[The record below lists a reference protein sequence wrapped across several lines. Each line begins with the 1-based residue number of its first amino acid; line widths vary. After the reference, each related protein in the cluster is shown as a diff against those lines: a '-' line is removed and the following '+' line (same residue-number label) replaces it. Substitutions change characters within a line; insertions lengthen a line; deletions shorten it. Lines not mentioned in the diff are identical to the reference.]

1 MTYVNELS
9 NLSYTNKD
17 FAQIYPELLDLVSKI
32 SYKWDPSQSDE
43 SDPGVVLLKLA
54 ALMADKCNYNID
66 KNILEQFP
74 QSVTQLAN
82 ARQLFDQCG
91 YTMRY
96 YRSATTRLK
105 LRVMHEP
112 DFTED
117 DLTTFLPETTL
128 ELGDVLSD
136 HENYPRHYTIPRFTM
151 FSDVDN
157 TSVFTSIEDVTVSS
171 DGVPHYVDVVQG
183 VVSAL
188 SINGSETITADLL
201 DSDNRVYFPSLNV
214 PENGIFVNN
223 IGSSS
228 FYWESKDN
236 LLIHPL
242 GSRIFKF
249 GLTQD
254 GTRCFIE
261 FPSDAS
267 SLIAD
272 GVQVHY
278 VTTSGYNGNVGKR
291 LIKQFFTET
300 KCKRTLASLP
310 TTQELDI
317 TTDEIYIVNEDSTI
331 NGKDPETIEDAFRNY
346 QKVKNTFETLVTT
359 TDYSNYLQSSGR
371 MSNCVVCDRS
381 DDIQSSYKVLNT
393 IEGVDQLIPMIK
405 QSKEYIEVEIDG
417 EAKTAAHLVDEM
429 TAFDL
434 RVYGLQYVD
443 GFKDYSDFS
452 RSFEL
457 DSIEDRYALSS
468 IEDIKCIQHDYLAF
482 EPNRIIMLKN
492 RYPITA
498 KLISS
503 TKLSYAQQ
511 DDIVANV
518 KLALFQLLN
527 SQKISFGEEIDYNT
541 VYNVILNA
549 DSRINALALDD
560 ISYETYAVYVD
571 DSQEVRSLRI
581 DSNSKEP
588 TDSTQAALWKQFR
601 VDVFTRAVLEGK
613 TPLFIKDTPFA
624 KSLAHETATEKTT
637 YTVDKITTESNIL
650 MTLSSGDTP
659 YYTSDKLH
667 ENDVI
672 TLTAPNLIME
682 ERYANY
688 VQYITN
694 IGIGI
699 NRTDSDGTV
708 ITRQNYSV
716 GIETPEIVVPKNTD
730 YVLQPDEYIIFF
742 WRTSE
747 DDSEP
752 YTYIKYTGRDSNVP
766 CIINPTFNI
775 LKQPNPQVL
784 ATSGTVTI
792 NDEFFMALGDSAST
806 THESVKLTIN
816 DVYPVNNSD
825 GIVSTDLNRVIE
837 TFIIGT
843 PYFSVG
849 QNTIEKKKLNK
860 IHLNNTDNGTNKVY
874 WILNDTVE
882 SRGKL
887 VYRLFSADSSDTTYT
902 LKDGEQFIYSNDRG
916 SQYYILGAG
925 TRIERSFRSGA
936 TATVWECPALDNK
949 LDFLKEGPTYFESS
963 DHEWFNIDNKASK
976 TELYATEMLYR
987 KLGSGTKLRMLLPSG
1002 AKSDLQQLVLNANG
1016 INENDPEYQLHLCSF
1031 LVIDEDGNSETLPNR
1046 NHESL
1051 AWSVTASCNINM
1063 SVSSPQRLYE
1073 GQKFIWTDDENVT
1086 TELSGSNTELIYI
1099 QSDKVAM
1106 YNGGKDIDVTTYD
1119 IISDSTVPLHLY
1131 VYKIRD
1137 FDMSSDAADAK
1148 TLWERTAEGTVKARG
1163 LDVSLSNIKL
1173 DGGDY
1178 VIPIE
1183 VDSINGELKV
1193 YWTEMRPISKHKLTA
1208 AEEEMMLSLEAVDAG
1223 VDSNGQSYD
1232 GSWVDAA
1239 RPHELCDVA
1248 YWVYGAANIDVSS
1261 IFKRYTVSDVFDILL
1276 SREEDATTYAVS
1288 DNPKDS
1294 ILAETCLMSLQNTT
1308 SIPLTFTALTT
1319 ELNNIG
1325 VKVGD
1330 IICADIDYETVHAYN
1345 VWVCIDTNKFIAV
1358 TRTAEGGY
1366 DCECVNSIEFD
1377 ENDLARVADYA
1388 FLFRPDELAEVE
1400 GTGIV
1405 VDTLCEN
1412 LTRIPAKKNVV
1423 YYYAV
1428 KAETNSSYTLRLC
1441 DVLPDGVTNK
1451 TTPTFTVHDLRKF
1464 RYPTLSNL
1472 HEDAIP
1478 FVEDI
1483 LENIGLLDKTARF
1496 NFLYEVPDSDLVE
1509 YPLMSQS
1516 FLNPDHPMNKFTIC
1530 QYTLS
1535 DSSKRNDIVVI
1546 SKAR

>member
-1 MTYVNELS
+1 MSYVNELS

-17 FAQIYPELLDLVSKI
+17 FSQIYPELLDLVSKI
-32 SYKWDPSQSDE
+32 SYKWDPALSDE

-66 KNILEQFP
+66 KNTLEQFP

-96 YRSATTRLK
+96 YKSATTRLK
-105 LRVMHEP
+105 LRMMHEP

-117 DLTTFLPETTL
+117 DLTTFLPDTTL
-128 ELGDVLSD
+128 ELSDVLSD

-157 TSVFTSIEDVTVSS
+157 TSVFTSVEDVTVSS
-171 DGVPHYVDVVQG
+171 DGVSHYVDVIQG

-188 SINGSETITADLL
+188 NVNGSEVITADVL
-201 DSDNRVYFPSLNV
+201 DANNRLYLPSLNV

-223 IGSSS
+223 VGSQS
-228 FYWESKDN
+228 FFWESKDN

-261 FPSDAS
+261 FPTDAS
-267 SLIAD
+267 SLIAE
-272 GVQVHY
+272 GVQIHY
-278 VTTSGYNGNVGKR
+278 VTTSGYNGNIGKR

-300 KCKRTLASLP
+300 KCTRTLASL
-310 TTQELDI
+310 TVSQELDI

-331 NGKDPETIEDAFRNY
+331 NGRDPESIEDAYRNY

-393 IEGVDQLIPMIK
+393 IDGVDQLIPMIK
-405 QSKEYIEVEIDG
+405 QSREYIEVEIDG
-417 EAKTAAHLVDEM
+417 ESKTASHLEDEM

-452 RSFEL
+452 KSFEL
-457 DSIEDRYALSS
+457 DSIEDKYDLSS
-468 IEDIKCIQHDYLAF
+468 IEDIKCIQHDYLKF
-482 EPNRIIMLKN
+482 EPNRIILLKN

-511 DDIVANV
+511 DDIIANV

-527 SQKISFGEEIDYNT
+527 SQKINFGDEIDYNT
-541 VYNVILNA
+541 VYNTILNA
-549 DSRINALALDD
+549 DSRINAIALDD
-560 ISYETYAVYVD
+560 ISYETYAIYVD
-571 DSQEVRSLRI
+571 DSYEFRSLRI
-581 DSNSKEP
+581 DANSKEP
-588 TDSTQAALWKQFR
+588 TSVYLAELWKQFR

-613 TPLFIKDTPFA
+613 TPLFIKDTPFT

-637 YTVDKITTESNIL
+637 YTVDKITTETDIM
-650 MTLSSGDTP
+650 MTLSDGDSP

-694 IGIGI
+694 IGIGLK
-699 NRTDSDGTV
+699 RTASDGSV
-708 ITRQNYSV
+708 VTRQAYRI
-716 GIETPEIVVPKNTD
+716 GIETPEVVVPKNTD
-730 YVLQPDEYIIFF
+730 YVLQQDEYIIFF

-752 YTYIKYTGRDSNVP
+752 YTYIKYTGRDSDVP

-775 LKQPNPQVL
+775 LKQPHPQTL
-784 ATSGTVTI
+784 ATSGSVEI
-792 NDEFFMALGDSAST
+792 NDEFFMKLGDSQST
-806 THESVKLTIN
+806 NHESIKLTVN
-816 DVYPVNNSD
+816 EMYPVASSE
-825 GIVSTDLNRVIE
+825 GTVSTDLNKVIQ

-860 IHLNNTDNGTNKVY
+860 IHINNTQDGTKKVY

-887 VYRLFSADSSDTTYT
+887 VYRLFSADSSDTVYT

-925 TRIERSFRSGA
+925 TRIERAFRSGA
-936 TATVWECPALDNK
+936 SATAWECSALANK

-963 DHEWFNIDNKASK
+963 EHEWFNIDTRAAK

-987 KLGSGTKLRMLLPSG
+987 KLGSGTKLRMLLPTG
-1002 AKSDLQQLVLNANG
+1002 AKSTETQLTLNANG
-1016 INENDPEYQLHLCSF
+1016 INIVNPEYKQLHLCSF
-1031 LVIDEDGNSETLPNR
+1031 IVIDEDGNSETLPNR
-1046 NHESL
+1046 NHTSL
-1051 AWSVTASCNINM
+1051 AWSVSASCNINM
-1063 SVSSPQRLYE
+1063 SVSAPQRLYG
-1073 GQKFIWTDDENVT
+1073 GQKFTWTDMDGVT
-1086 TELSGSNTELIYI
+1086 TELAGSNTELIYI

-1106 YNGGKDIDVTTYD
+1106 YSGGMDVDVTTYD
-1119 IISDSTVPLHLY
+1119 IVSDSSVPIELY

-1137 FDMSSDAADAK
+1137 FDMSSNVVDAK
-1148 TLWERTAEGTVKARG
+1148 TLWEHTDTGKVRASGM
-1163 LDVSLSNIKL
+1163 DVSLSNIKL

-1178 VIPIE
+1178 IIPIE
-1183 VDSINGELKV
+1183 VDSINGELTV
-1193 YWTEMRPISKHKLTA
+1193 YWTEMRQISKHKLTN
-1208 AEEEMMLSLEAVDAG
+1208 AEKNKMLSLEMVNAG
-1223 VDSNGQSYD
+1223 VDANGASYD

-1248 YWVYGAANIDVSS
+1248 YWIYGAANIDVSR
-1261 IFKRYTVSDVFDILL
+1261 IFKRYSVSDAFNILFT
-1276 SREEDATTYAVS
+1276 REEGTTTYAVS
-1288 DNPKDS
+1288 DNPSDRM
-1294 ILAETCLMSLQNTT
+1294 LADTCLLQLQDT
-1308 SIPLTFTALTT
+1308 SATPLTSTELTT
-1319 ELNNIG
+1319 RINELDGG

-1330 IICADIDYETVHAYN
+1330 VICADIDYETVHAYDI
-1345 VWVCIDTNKFIAV
+1345 WVCIDTNKFISV
-1358 TRTAEGGY
+1358 TRTADAGY
-1366 DCECVNSIEFD
+1366 DCECVDSIVFD
-1377 ENDLARVADYA
+1377 TVADYA
-1388 FLFRPDELAEVE
+1388 FLFRPQELAETE
-1400 GTGIV
+1400 GSGIV
-1405 VDTLCEN
+1405 ATESLCEN
-1412 LTRIPAKKNVV
+1412 LTKTPATKNVV

-1428 KAETNSSYTLRLC
+1428 KAETDSSYTLRIS
-1441 DVLPDGVTNK
+1441 DAIPEGTTKK
-1451 TTPTFTVHDLRKF
+1451 TSPTFTVHDLRKF
-1464 RYPTLSNL
+1464 KYPTLSDL
-1472 HEDAIP
+1472 HEDPIP

-1483 LENIGLLDKTARF
+1483 LENIGVLDRTGRF
-1496 NFLYEVPDSDLVE
+1496 NFLYEVPDADLVE
-1509 YPLMSQS
+1509 YPLMSQA

-1530 QYTLS
+1530 QYTLP
-1535 DSSKRNDIVVI
+1535 DSTKRDDIVVI